1 LKVQERYIH
10 EVTEV
15 KNSTG
20 GKQIFYEDGLIYR
33 STPDTL
39 VLCNGKYYDGRTTEL
54 IGTADKINYNF
65 KMKINNADAD
75 MNGQDND
82 MVTTNGRI
90 MLNNLNNV
98 TYLYLGNGLFADI
111 VYQFTTKYY
120 TVEEENH
127 SIKKLR
133 EVWENNP
140 DDIAAYEKYYDAL
153 INALHAIGGI

>member
-1 LKVQERYIH
+1 
-10 EVTEV
+10 
-15 KNSTG
+15 
-20 GKQIFYEDGLIYR
+20 
-33 STPDTL
+33 
-39 VLCNGKYYDGRTTEL
+39 
-54 IGTADKINYNF
+54 
-65 KMKINNADAD
+65 MKINNADAD

-133 EVWENNP
+133 ETWEKNP